1 MKTLARIVKN
11 ETFSAYILIPLG
23 ILAML
28 LGTHF
33 DSHFLEQTHRIAG
46 WHFTIREATLDYLL
60 GFFFYGIG
68 LQLRFELA
76 EGALAN
82 RKVLLVSAI
91 CAILGM
97 AVPALTFYIFNRAHG
112 TPTTGWG
119 ITMATDLP
127 FVLAALVIF
136 NRNNL
141 KGFVL
146 ALATIDDLGSV
157 IVLSILY
164 KVHIHLLYLAP
175 LAAVL
180 ALYFLLSY
188 LFNSRSFLILIFT
201 LGLALGHLTG
211 IQTSLVAVLFGI
223 FTFNNR
229 KRDAGLHEKLLGVV
243 EPLSAFMVIP
253 IFVFVSLFRRY
264 DFSLHALG
272 STLVLS
278 LVIVRLIGK
287 PVGIFAGV
295 LLGKFVLRVKAPF
308 TLYEALL
315 IGALGTLG
323 LDVSLIFAQKD
334 FFAAQQNLAILG
346 ILVTIPAG
354 ALLSFLVHFLSP
366 MAKTL

>member
-1 MKTLARIVKN
+1 MKMLARIVKN
-11 ETFSAYILIPLG
+11 ETFSAYLLIPLG
-23 ILAML
+23 LLAIL
-28 LGTHF
+28 LGSHI
-33 DSHFLEQTHRIAG
+33 DSHFLEQTHRIAA
-46 WHFTIREATLDYLL
+46 WNFSLREATLDYLL

-68 LQLRFELA
+68 LQLRFELS
-76 EGALAN
+76 EGVLKNRKILFVSALA
-82 RKVLLVSAI
+82 AG
-91 CAILGM
+91 LGM
-97 AVPALTFYIFNRAHG
+97 AIPALTFYLFNRAHG
-112 TPTTGWG
+112 SPTTGWG

-136 NRNNL
+136 RRNHL

-157 IVLSILY
+157 IVLSIIY
-164 KVHIHLLYLAP
+164 KVHIHLLYFLA
-175 LAAVL
+175 LLTLL
-180 ALYFLLSY
+180 ALYILLSH
-188 LFNSRSFLILIFT
+188 LITSRVLLLLVFIV
-201 LGLALGHLTG
+201 GLALGHLSG

-223 FTFNNR
+223 FTSNNR
-229 KRDAGLHEKLLGVV
+229 SKGTELQAKMLGFV
-243 EPLSAFMVIP
+243 EPISAFLVIP

-287 PVGIFAGV
+287 PVGILVGV
-295 LLGKFVLRVKAPF
+295 LLGKLTLRVMMPF
-308 TLYEALL
+308 SLLDTLL

-334 FFAAQQNLAILG
+334 FFGTQQNLAILG

-354 ALLSFLVHFLSP
+354 ALLASTVHFLSP
-366 MAKTL
+366 KAKTL